1 MNNRRITIKRTALK
15 WGEVVTYVNS
25 TGSDHRVLTLIPA
38 KLKYCFKEVAY
49 EIEEA
54 EENRQESV

>member
-15 WGEVVTYVNS
+15 WGVVVKYVNS
-25 TGSDHRVLTLIPA
+25 TGSNYRILTPA
-38 KLKYCFKEVAY
+38 ELKYCFKEIKY